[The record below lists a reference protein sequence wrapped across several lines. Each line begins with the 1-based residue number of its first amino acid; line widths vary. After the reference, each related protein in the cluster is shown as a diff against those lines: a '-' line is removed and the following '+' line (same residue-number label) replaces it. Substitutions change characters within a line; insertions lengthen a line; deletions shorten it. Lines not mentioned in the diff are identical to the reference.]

1 MGCMMSQSLLVI
13 SAPVLNSC
21 RGRLKLSIV
30 DLGDLSALVLVVLAA
45 AVSVAVAAVTG
56 DRMTSKTRIGLQNAQ
71 YLEETCGESLQL

>member
-1 MGCMMSQSLLVI
+1 MMSQSLLVI

-30 DLGDLSALVLVVLAA
+30 DLERTRTRCVGS
-45 AVSVAVAAVTG
+45 SSYCVAVAAVTG